1 MAYYSAVD
9 VKRTAIVTNDLD
21 DFHFGELEVLD
32 GEDFLLNYAVK
43 RSPASR

>member
-1 MAYYSAVD
+1 MAYYFAVD
-9 VKRTAIVTNDLD
+9 AMCAAIVTYDLD
-21 DFHFGELEVLD
+21 EVEFGDLEVLD